1 MRVQVHPAGDDAC
14 SLYRMTSPARV
25 LADQGAD
32 VHLTREVA
40 YECAFDT
47 NHRPVALVGEPET
60 DVVVLQR
67 PLHRWK
73 GDLID
78 ALQRA
83 GVAVVVEID
92 DDFGAVHPR
101 NAAWPDA
108 HREWMRDAEARERGL
123 LDGTPVETLSRS
135 GRVWRR
141 KVGVLADESDL
152 WLRRACKAA
161 DLVTVTTPALAD
173 RYAPHGRVAVLPN
186 LVPERYLSI
195 AAAPRDGVTVGW
207 GGTVATHP
215 DDLEVTGGGVA
226 RAVAET
232 GARFEVVGDGEGV
245 ATGLGLDAPPSVTG
259 WVDLEDWPAALARFD
274 VGIVPLADSRFNRG
288 KSALKMLE
296 MAAVGVPSVASPTP
310 DNVRLARMGVGLLA
324 ADAAHWRQWVR
335 LMVDREGAR
344 EDLAGRGREV
354 AAGLT
359 YEAHSERWLDAWAQA
374 LDNRRAAA
382 REKAAA

>member
-1 MRVQVHPAGDDAC
+1 M
-14 SLYRMTSPARV
+14 
-25 LADQGAD
+25 LADEGAD

-40 YECAFDT
+40 YECSFDLS
-47 NHRPVALVGEPET
+47 HRPVALVGEPDT

-67 PLHRWK
+67 PLLRWK
-73 GDLID
+73 GGLID

-108 HREWMRDAEARERGL
+108 HREWMRDAEARRRGL
-123 LDGTPVETLSRS
+123 LEGGPVETLSRS

-141 KVGVLADESDL
+141 FAGVLADESDL

-161 DLVTVTTPALAD
+161 DLVTVTTPALAE

-186 LVPERYLSI
+186 LVPERYLSVG
-195 AAAPRDGVTVGW
+195 AAPRDGVTVGW

-215 DDLEVTGGGVA
+215 DDLEVTGGGVG

-245 ATGLGLDAPPSVTG
+245 QSALALESPPEVAG
-259 WVDLEDWPAALARFD
+259 WVDLDDWPSALARFD
-274 VGIVPLADSRFNRG
+274 VGVVPLAESRFNAG

-296 MAAVGVPSVASPTP
+296 MAAVGVPAVVSPTP

-335 LMVDREGAR
+335 LLVEREGAR

-354 AAGLT
+354 AAGST
-359 YEAHSERWLDAWAQA
+359 YEAHAGRWWDAWAQA

>member
-1 MRVQVHPAGDDAC
+1 MRVTVHPAGDDAC
-14 SLYRMTSPARV
+14 SLYRLTSPARV

-40 YECAFDT
+40 YECSFDLS
-47 NHRPVALVGEPET
+47 HRPVGLVSEPET

-101 NAAWPDA
+101 NAAWPGA

-274 VGIVPLADSRFNRG
+274 VGIVPLADSRFDEA
-288 KSALKMLE
+288 KSALKMME
-296 MAAVGVPSVASPTP
+296 MAAVGVPSVVSPTP
-310 DNVRLARMGVGLLA
+310 DNVRMYKHGLGLLA
-324 ADAAHWRQWVR
+324 FTPAEWEQQVSR
-335 LMVDREGAR
+335 LIRNEAER
-344 EDLAGRGREV
+344 LALAEHGREV
-354 AAGLT
+354 MAGFT
-359 YEAHSERWLDAWAQA
+359 YERHAERWLDAWAQA

-382 REKAAA
+382 RERTAA

>member
-14 SLYRMTSPARV
+14 ALYRLSAPARV

-141 KVGVLADESDL
+141 FAGVLADESDL

-161 DLVTVTTPALAD
+161 DLVTVTTPALAE

-186 LVPERYLSI
+186 LVPERYLSVT
-195 AAAPRDGVTVGW
+195 AAPRDGVTVGW

-215 DDLEVTGGGVA
+215 DDLDVTGGGVA

-245 ATGLGLDAPPSVTG
+245 QTALGLEVPPTVAG
-259 WVDLEDWPAALARFD
+259 WVPLRDWPRALARFD
-274 VGIVPLADSRFNRG
+274 VGVVPLADTAFNRS

-310 DNVRLARMGVGLLA
+310 DNVRLARMGVGMLA
-324 ADAAHWRQWVR
+324 ADPAHWEQWVR
-335 LMVDREGAR
+335 LLVEREGAR

-359 YEAHSERWLDAWAQA
+359 YEAHAGRWMDAWAQA